1 MEPAPPKRPTL
12 GSLIPIVTGLVA
24 LVGAVVYAIMR
35 YSYQRFYDLVALTPD
50 DVGPNSAAALTQS
63 GVRVATFVGLFAF
76 LPAALALLVSQGFA
90 KLLTPDF
97 SRLMCS
103 GPERS
108 HLVTRLRAGAD
119 LLLPIVSALA
129 LYRGFTAATNGS
141 RELNEL
147 IILAIAVLLL
157 TAKRYAKALGSEGS
171 YDFRRN
177 RLEASFVRATNRVPS
192 TGWIV
197 AIALSF
203 SGALA
208 LAGSLPRDAR
218 TTARLCLIVH
228 DRPVRW
234 IHTHRTFFGVGNLNH
249 MAVLQVRADPAR
261 MFWAKDL
268 SKEPLT
274 GFRRLVYLGDAGGR
288 DFMFDRKQQR
298 TLQIPDSSVVIATSH
313 ARHCHW
319 WRFHSKGGDRHTST
333 SEAWRS

>member
-12 GSLIPIVTGLVA
+12 GSVIPIVTGLVA
-24 LVGAVVYAIMR
+24 LIGAVAYAIMR
-35 YSYQRFYDLVALTPD
+35 YSYQQFYDLVGLTPD
-50 DVGPNSAAALTQS
+50 DVGPSSAAAITQS

-97 SRLMCS
+97 SRLMRS
-103 GPERS
+103 GLERS
-108 HLVTRLRAGAD
+108 RFVTRLRAGAD
-119 LLLPIVSALA
+119 LLLPLVPALA

-141 RELNEL
+141 REFNEL
-147 IILAIAVLLL
+147 IILAIAVLLV

-171 YDFRRN
+171 YDPRRN
-177 RLEASFVRATNRVPS
+177 GLAASFVRATNRVPS

-208 LAGSLPRDAR
+208 LAGSLPRDAK
-218 TTARLCLIVH
+218 TTAQACLIVH

-234 IHTHRTFFGVGNLNH
+234 IHTHRTFFGAGNLNH

-261 MFWAKDL
+261 MFSPGDL
-268 SKEPLT
+268 SRERLT
-274 GFRRLVYLGDAGGR
+274 GSRRLVFLGDAGGH
-288 DFMFDRKQQR
+288 DFVFDRKHHR
-298 TLQIPDSSVVIATSH
+298 TLQIPDNSVVIATSH
-313 ARHCHW
+313 AHHCHW
-319 WRFHSKGGDRHTST
+319 WKLKSIP
-333 SEAWRS
+333 